1 MTVEFAL
8 IGYGAIAR
16 FVLKNLRRDEPARC
30 TAMVV
35 RKPRLAEVQKAMG
48 DKVTVVGSVAEL
60 GFHVPPLVVEAAGH
74 GGLAEHGAAVLEA
87 GSDLIVISA
96 GALADR
102 ALYNKLAAAAEKGKA
117 KMFILPGAIGGV
129 DALAAARQGGLA
141 RVRYTS
147 RKPPKAWKGTAA
159 EKVADLA
166 KLTAEKILYTG
177 RADEAARAYPQN
189 ANVCATV
196 ALAGAGWDKTEV
208 TLVADPAAEGNIHQI
223 EAEGAFGRMS
233 VEMRGKPLPD
243 NPKTSSL
250 AALSVLRAIR
260 NRADAVEI

>member
-1 MTVEFAL
+1 MTLEFAL
-8 IGYGAIAR
+8 IGHGAIAR
-16 FVLKNLRRDEPARC
+16 YVLKNLKRDEPARC
-30 TAMVV
+30 VAMVV
-35 RKPRLAEVQKAMG
+35 RKMRVAEAQKAVG
-48 DKVTVVGSVAEL
+48 EAINVVGSVAEL

-87 GSDLIVISA
+87 GSDLVVVSV

-102 ALYNKLAAAAEKGKA
+102 ALYEKLAAAAEKGKA
-117 KMFILPGAIGGV
+117 KMLIVAGAIGGV

-147 RKPPKAWKGTAA
+147 RKSPKAWKGSPAD
-159 EKVADLA
+159 KIADLA
-166 KLTAEKILYTG
+166 KLTVEKVLYTG
-177 RADEAARAYPQN
+177 RADEAARSYPQN
-189 ANVCATV
+189 ANVCAAV
-196 ALAGAGWDKTEV
+196 ALAGAGWEKTEV
-208 TLVADPAAEGNIHQI
+208 TLIADPAADGNIHQI
-223 EAEGAFGRMS
+223 EAEGAFGTMR

-260 NRADAVEI
+260 NRASAVEI

>member
-1 MTVEFAL
+1 MDFAL
-8 IGYGAIAR
+8 IGHGAIAR
-16 FVLKNLRRDEPARC
+16 YVLKSLKRDEPARC
-30 TAMVV
+30 VAMVV
-35 RKPRLAEVQKAMG
+35 RKARVAEVQKAVG
-48 DKVTVVGSVAEL
+48 AAINVVGSVAEL

-74 GGLAEHGAAVLEA
+74 GGLAEHGAAVLAA
-87 GSDLIVISA
+87 GSDLVVVSV

-102 ALYNKLAAAAEKGKA
+102 ALYEKLAAAADKGKA
-117 KMFILPGAIGGV
+117 KMLVVAGAIGGV

-147 RKPPKAWKGTAA
+147 RKSPKAWKGTPA
-159 EKVADLA
+159 EKIADLG
-166 KLTAEKILYTG
+166 KLTAEKVLYTG
-177 RADEAARAYPQN
+177 RADEAARSYPQN

-208 TLVADPAAEGNIHQI
+208 TLIADPAADGNIHQI
-223 EAEGAFGRMS
+223 EAEGTFGRMT

-260 NRADAVEI
+260 NRASAVEI

>member
-1 MTVEFAL
+1 
-8 IGYGAIAR
+8 
-16 FVLKNLRRDEPARC
+16 
-30 TAMVV
+30 
-35 RKPRLAEVQKAMG
+35 
-48 DKVTVVGSVAEL
+48 
-60 GFHVPPLVVEAAGH
+60 
-74 GGLAEHGAAVLEA
+74 VLEA
-87 GSDLIVISA
+87 GSDLVVVSA

-102 ALYNKLAAAAEKGKA
+102 ALYEKLAAAAEKGKA
-117 KMFILPGAIGGV
+117 KLLIVAGAVGGI
-129 DALAAARQGGLA
+129 DALAAARHGGLA

-147 RKPPKAWKGTAA
+147 RKPPKAWKSTPA
-159 EKVADLA
+159 EKIADLA
-166 KLTAEKILYTG
+166 KLSAETVLYTG

-189 ANVCATV
+189 ANVCATI

-223 EAEGAFGRMS
+223 EAEGAFGRMT

-260 NRADAVEI
+260 NRASAVEI

>member
-1 MTVEFAL
+1 MLDFAL
-8 IGYGAIAR
+8 IGHGAIAR
-16 FVLKNLRRDEPARC
+16 YVLKNLRRDEPARC
-30 TAMVV
+30 VAMVV
-35 RKPRLAEVQKAMG
+35 RKARVAEAQKAAG
-48 DKVTVVGSVAEL
+48 EAVNVVGSVAEL

-87 GSDLIVISA
+87 GSDLVVVSV

-102 ALYNKLAAAAEKGKA
+102 ALYEKLAAAAEKGKA
-117 KMFILPGAIGGV
+117 KLLVVAGAIGGV
-129 DALAAARQGGLA
+129 DALAAARQGGLV

-147 RKPPKAWKGTAA
+147 RKPPKAWKGTPA

-166 KLTAEKILYTG
+166 KLTAETVLFTG
-177 RADEAARAYPQN
+177 RADEAARLYPQN

-208 TLVADPAAEGNIHQI
+208 TLLADPAAEGNIHQI
-223 EAEGAFGRMS
+223 EAEGTFGAMRI
-233 VEMRGKPLPD
+233 EMRGKPLPD

-260 NRADAVEI
+260 NRASVIEI

>member
-1 MTVEFAL
+1 MSLDFAL
-8 IGYGAIAR
+8 IGHGAIAK
-16 FVLKNLRRDEPARC
+16 FVLKNLKRDEAARC
-30 TAMVV
+30 TAIVV
-35 RKPRLAEVQKAMG
+35 RRTRVAEVQKAVG
-48 DKVTVVGSVAEL
+48 AGVAAVGSVAEL

-87 GSDLIVISA
+87 GSDLVVVSA

-102 ALYNKLAAAAEKGKA
+102 ALFDKLAAAAEKGKA
-117 KMFILPGAIGGV
+117 KMLIVAGAVGGI

-147 RKPPKAWKGTAA
+147 RKPPKAWKGTPA
-159 EKVADLA
+159 EKIADLA
-166 KLTAEKILYTG
+166 NLSAEAVLYAG
-177 RADEAARAYPQN
+177 RADEAARSYPQN
-189 ANVCATV
+189 ANVCATI

-208 TLVADPAAEGNIHQI
+208 ALVADPAAEGNIHQI
-223 EAEGAFGRMS
+223 EAEGAFGRMT

-260 NRADAVEI
+260 NRASAVEI

>member
-1 MTVEFAL
+1 MLEFAL
-8 IGYGAIAR
+8 IGHGAIAR
-16 FVLKNLRRDEPARC
+16 YVLKNLRRDEPARC
-30 TAMVV
+30 VAMVV
-35 RKPRLAEVQKAMG
+35 RKARVAEAQKAMG
-48 DKVTVVGSVAEL
+48 EAVNVVGSVAEL

-87 GSDLIVISA
+87 GSDLVVVSV

-102 ALYNKLAAAAEKGKA
+102 ALYEKLAAAAEKGKA
-117 KMFILPGAIGGV
+117 KLLVVAGAIGGV

-147 RKPPKAWKGTAA
+147 RKPPKAWKGTPA
-159 EKVADLA
+159 EKIADLA
-166 KLTAEKILYTG
+166 KLTAETVLYTG
-177 RADEAARAYPQN
+177 RADEAARLYPQN

-208 TLVADPAAEGNIHQI
+208 TLLADPTADGNIHQI
-223 EAEGAFGRMS
+223 EAEGAFGRMTL
-233 VEMRGKPLPD
+233 EMRGKPLPD

-260 NRADAVEI
+260 NRASAIEI

>member
-1 MTVEFAL
+1 MLEFAL
-8 IGYGAIAR
+8 IGHGAIAR
-16 FVLKNLRRDEPARC
+16 YVLKNLRRDEPARC

-35 RKPRLAEVQKAMG
+35 RRPRVAEVQKGVGAA
-48 DKVTVVGSVAEL
+48 VIVVGSVAEL

-87 GSDLIVISA
+87 GSDLIVISV

-102 ALYNKLAAAAEKGKA
+102 ALHSRLAAAAEKGKA
-117 KMFILPGAIGGV
+117 KMLILPGAIGGV
-129 DALAAARQGGLA
+129 DALAAARHGGLA

-147 RKPPKAWKGTAA
+147 RKPPRAWKGTPA

-166 KLTAEKILYTG
+166 KLKTEKILYSG
-177 RADEAARAYPQN
+177 HADEAARTYPQN
-189 ANVCATV
+189 ANACATV

-208 TLVADPAAEGNIHQI
+208 TLIADPAAEDNIHRI

-260 NRADAVEI
+260 NRASVVEI

>member
-1 MTVEFAL
+1 MSLDFAL
-8 IGYGAIAR
+8 IGHGAIAK
-16 FVLKNLRRDEPARC
+16 FVLKSLRRDEAARC
-30 TAMVV
+30 AAIVV
-35 RKPRLAEVQKAMG
+35 RRARVSEVQKVAG
-48 DKVTVVGSVAEL
+48 DGVNVVGSVAEL

-87 GSDLIVISA
+87 GSDLVVVSA

-102 ALYNKLAAAAEKGKA
+102 ALYDKLAAAAEKGKA
-117 KMFILPGAIGGV
+117 KMLIVAGAVGGI
-129 DALAAARQGGLA
+129 DALAAAREGGLA

-147 RKPPKAWKGTAA
+147 RKPPKAWKGTPA
-159 EKVADLA
+159 EKIADLA
-166 KLTAEKILYTG
+166 KLTAETVLYAG
-177 RADEAARAYPQN
+177 RADEAARSYPQN
-189 ANVCATV
+189 ANVCATI
-196 ALAGAGWDKTEV
+196 ALAGAGWEKTEV

-223 EAEGAFGRMS
+223 EAEGAFGRMT

-260 NRADAVEI
+260 NRASAVEI

>member
-1 MTVEFAL
+1 
-8 IGYGAIAR
+8 
-16 FVLKNLRRDEPARC
+16 
-30 TAMVV
+30 MVV

-48 DKVTVVGSVAEL
+48 DKVTVVSSVAEL

-102 ALYNKLAAAAEKGKA
+102 ALYDKLAAAAEKGKA

-147 RKPPKAWKGTAA
+147 RKPPKAWKGTPA

-166 KLTAEKILYTG
+166 KLTAEKVLYTG

-223 EAEGAFGRMS
+223 EAEGSFGRMS

>member
-1 MTVEFAL
+1 MLDFAL
-8 IGYGAIAR
+8 IGHGAIAR
-16 FVLKNLRRDEPARC
+16 YVLKTLRRDEPARC
-30 TAMVV
+30 VAMVV
-35 RKPRLAEVQKAMG
+35 RKARVAEAQKAMG
-48 DKVTVVGSVAEL
+48 EAINVVGSVAEL
-60 GFHVPPLVVEAAGH
+60 GFHVPPLVVETAGH

-87 GSDLIVISA
+87 GSDLVVVSV

-102 ALYNKLAAAAEKGKA
+102 ALYEKLAAAAEKGKA
-117 KMFILPGAIGGV
+117 KLLIVAGAIGGV

-147 RKPPKAWKGTAA
+147 RKPPKAWKGTPA
-159 EKVADLA
+159 EKIADLA
-166 KLTAEKILYTG
+166 KLTAEAVLYTG
-177 RADEAARAYPQN
+177 RADEAARLYPQN

-208 TLVADPAAEGNIHQI
+208 TLLADPAADGNIHQI
-223 EAEGAFGRMS
+223 EAEGAFGRMT

-260 NRADAVEI
+260 NRASAIEI

>member
-1 MTVEFAL
+1 MEFAL
-8 IGYGAIAR
+8 IGHGAIAKY
-16 FVLKNLRRDEPARC
+16 VLKSLRRDEAAHC
-30 TAMVV
+30 AAIVV
-35 RKPRLAEVQKAMG
+35 RRARVADVQKTAG
-48 DKVTVVGSVAEL
+48 EGVTVVGSVAEL

-87 GSDLIVISA
+87 GSDLVVVSA

-102 ALYNKLAAAAEKGKA
+102 ALYVKLLAAAEKGKA
-117 KMFILPGAIGGV
+117 KLLIVAGAVGGI

-147 RKPPKAWKGTAA
+147 RKPPKAWKGTPA
-159 EKVADLA
+159 EKIADLA
-166 KLTAEKILYTG
+166 KLAVETVLYTG
-177 RADEAARAYPQN
+177 RADEAARSYPQN
-189 ANVCATV
+189 ANVCATI

-208 TLVADPAAEGNIHQI
+208 TLVADPAVEGNVHQI
-223 EAEGAFGRMS
+223 EAEGAFGRMT

-260 NRADAVEI
+260 NRASAVEI

>member
-1 MTVEFAL
+1 MDFAL
-8 IGYGAIAR
+8 IGHGAIAK

-30 TAMVV
+30 VALVA
-35 RKPRLAEVQKAMG
+35 RKARVAEVQKAVG
-48 DKVTVVGSVAEL
+48 EAINVVGSVAEL
-60 GFHVPPLVVEAAGH
+60 GFHVPPVVVEAAGH

-102 ALYNKLAAAAEKGKA
+102 ALYQKLAAAAEKGKA
-117 KMFILPGAIGGV
+117 KMLIAAGAIGGV

-147 RKPPKAWKGTAA
+147 RKPPKAWRGTPA
-159 EKVADLA
+159 EKMGDLA
-166 KLTAEKILYTG
+166 KLAEEKVLYTG
-177 RADEAARAYPQN
+177 RADDAARSYPQN

-208 TLVADPAAEGNIHQI
+208 TLIADPAAEGNIHQI
-223 EAEGAFGRMS
+223 EAEGGFGSMRI
-233 VEMRGKPLPD
+233 EMRGKPLPD

>member
-1 MTVEFAL
+1 
-8 IGYGAIAR
+8 
-16 FVLKNLRRDEPARC
+16 
-30 TAMVV
+30 
-35 RKPRLAEVQKAMG
+35 
-48 DKVTVVGSVAEL
+48 
-60 GFHVPPLVVEAAGH
+60 
-74 GGLAEHGAAVLEA
+74 VLEA
-87 GSDLIVISA
+87 GSDLVVVSA

-102 ALYNKLAAAAEKGKA
+102 ALHDKLVAAAEKGKA
-117 KMFILPGAIGGV
+117 KMLIAAGAVGGI

-147 RKPPKAWKGTAA
+147 RKPPKAWKGTPAEKVTDLAKLAA
-159 EKVADLA
+159 EKVLFS
-166 KLTAEKILYTG
+166 G

-189 ANVCATV
+189 ANVCATI

-260 NRADAVEI
+260 NRASAVEI

>member
-1 MTVEFAL
+1 MLYFAL
-8 IGYGAIAR
+8 IGHGAIAKY
-16 FVLKNLRRDEPARC
+16 VLKNLRRDEPLRC
-30 TAMVV
+30 AALVV
-35 RKPRLAEVQKAMG
+35 RRARVAEVQKAVG
-48 DKVTVVGSVAEL
+48 DAITVVGSVAEL
-60 GFHVPPLVVEAAGH
+60 GFHLPPLVVEAAGH

-102 ALYNKLAAAAEKGKA
+102 ALHDKLAAAAEKGKA
-117 KMFILPGAIGGV
+117 KLLILAGAIGGI

-159 EKVADLA
+159 EKVTDLA
-166 KLTAEKILYTG
+166 KLTGEKVLYSG
-177 RADEAARAYPQN
+177 RADEAARSYPQN

-196 ALAGAGWDKTEV
+196 ALAGAGWEKTEV

-260 NRADAVEI
+260 NRASAIEI

>member
-1 MTVEFAL
+1 MALDFAL
-8 IGYGAIAR
+8 IGYGAIAKH
-16 FVLKNLRRDEPARC
+16 VLKSLRREEPLRC

-35 RKPRLAEVQKAMG
+35 RRPRVAEAQKALG
-48 DKVTVVGSVAEL
+48 DAVTVVSSVAEL
-60 GFHVPPLVVEAAGH
+60 GFHVPPLVVEVAGH

-87 GSDLIVISA
+87 GSDLVIVSV
-96 GALADR
+96 GALADH
-102 ALYNKLAAAAEKGKA
+102 ALYERLAAAAVKGKS
-117 KMFILPGAIGGV
+117 KMLIVAGAVGGI
-129 DALAAARQGGLA
+129 DALAAARQGGLT

-147 RKPPKAWKGTAA
+147 RKPPKAWKGSPG
-159 EKVADLA
+159 EKIADLA
-166 KLTAEKILYTG
+166 KLTAETELYRG

-189 ANVCATV
+189 SNVCATI
-196 ALAGAGWDKTEV
+196 ALAGVGWEKTEV
-208 TLVADPAAEGNIHQI
+208 TLLADPAAEGNIHQI
-223 EAEGAFGRMS
+223 EAEGSFGRMT

>member
-1 MTVEFAL
+1 MDFAL
-8 IGYGAIAR
+8 IGHGAIAKY
-16 FVLKNLRRDEPARC
+16 VLKHLRRDEAARC
-30 TAMVV
+30 VALVV
-35 RKPRLAEVQKAMG
+35 RRARVAEVQKAVG
-48 DKVTVVGSVAEL
+48 DGVNVVGSVAEL
-60 GFHVPPLVVEAAGH
+60 GFQVPPLVVEAAGH

-87 GSDLIVISA
+87 GSDLVIVSA

-102 ALYNKLAAAAEKGKA
+102 ALYAKLAAAAAKGKA
-117 KMFILPGAIGGV
+117 KMLIVPGAIGGV
-129 DALAAARQGGLA
+129 DALAAAREGGLV

-147 RKPPKAWKGTAA
+147 RKPPKAWKGTPA
-159 EKVADLA
+159 EKIADLA
-166 KLTAEKILYTG
+166 KLSAEKVLYAG

-189 ANVCATV
+189 ANVCATI

-223 EAEGAFGRMS
+223 EAEGAFGSMR

-260 NRADAVEI
+260 NRASAVEI

>member
-1 MTVEFAL
+1 MTLDFAL
-8 IGYGAIAR
+8 IGHGAIAKY
-16 FVLKNLRRDEPARC
+16 VLKNLKRDEPVRC
-30 TAMVV
+30 TALVV
-35 RKPRLAEVQKAMG
+35 RKTRVAEAQKAVG
-48 DKVTVVGSVAEL
+48 DVISVVGSIAEL

-87 GSDLIVISA
+87 GSDLVVVSA

-102 ALYNKLAAAAEKGKA
+102 ALHAKLAAAAEKGKA
-117 KMFILPGAIGGV
+117 KILIVPGAIGGV

-141 RVRYTS
+141 RVRYVS
-147 RKPPKAWKGTAA
+147 RKPPRAWKGTPA

-166 KLTAEKILYTG
+166 KLASEAVLYTG
-177 RADEAARAYPQN
+177 RADEAARLYPQN
-189 ANVCATV
+189 ANVCAIV

-208 TLVADPAAEGNIHQI
+208 TLVADPAADGNIHQI

-260 NRADAVEI
+260 NRASAVEI

>member
-1 MTVEFAL
+1 MTLDFAL
-8 IGYGAIAR
+8 IGHGAIAKY
-16 FVLKNLRRDEPARC
+16 VLKNLRRGEAARC
-30 TAMVV
+30 AAIVV
-35 RKPRLAEVQKAMG
+35 RRLRVADVQKAVG
-48 DKVTVVGSVAEL
+48 DAINVVGSVAEL

-87 GSDLIVISA
+87 GSDLIVISV

-102 ALYNKLAAAAEKGKA
+102 ALYEKLAAAAGKGKA
-117 KMFILPGAIGGV
+117 KMLILPGAIGGV
-129 DALAAARQGGLA
+129 DALAAARQGGLV

-147 RKPPKAWKGTAA
+147 KKPPKAWKGTAA

-166 KLTAEKILYTG
+166 KLKAETVLYTG
-177 RADEAARAYPQN
+177 RADEAARTYPQN

-260 NRADAVEI
+260 NRASTVEI

>member
-1 MTVEFAL
+1 MDFAL
-8 IGYGAIAR
+8 IGHGAIAK
-16 FVLKNLRRDEPARC
+16 FVLKNLRRDESARC
-30 TAMVV
+30 VALVA
-35 RKPRLAEVQKAMG
+35 RKARVADVQKAVG
-48 DKVTVVGSVAEL
+48 GAINVVGSVAEL
-60 GFHVPPLVVEAAGH
+60 GFHVPPVVVEAAGH

-102 ALYNKLAAAAEKGKA
+102 ALYQKLAAAAEKGKA
-117 KMFILPGAIGGV
+117 KILIAAGAIGGV

-147 RKPPKAWKGTAA
+147 RKPPKAWKGTPA
-159 EKVADLA
+159 EKMADLA
-166 KLTAEKILYTG
+166 KLAEEKVLYTG

-208 TLVADPAAEGNIHQI
+208 TLIADPAAEGNIHQI
-223 EAEGAFGRMS
+223 EAEGSFGSMRI
-233 VEMRGKPLPD
+233 EMRGKPLPD

>member
-1 MTVEFAL
+1 MTLDFAL
-8 IGYGAIAR
+8 IGHGAIAKY
-16 FVLKNLRRDEPARC
+16 VLKNLQRDDDARC
-30 TAMVV
+30 VAIVV
-35 RKPRLAEVQKAMG
+35 RKARVADTQKALG
-48 DKVTVVGSVAEL
+48 DAVTVVGSVAEL

-74 GGLAEHGAAVLEA
+74 GGLAEHGTAVLEA
-87 GSDLIVISA
+87 GSDLVVVSV

-102 ALYNKLAAAAEKGKA
+102 ALYTKLAAAAEKGKA
-117 KMFILPGAIGGV
+117 KMLILAGAIGGV
-129 DALAAARQGGLA
+129 DALAAARHGGLT

-147 RKPPKAWKGTAA
+147 RKPPKAWKGTPA
-159 EKVADLA
+159 EKIADLA
-166 KLTAEKILYTG
+166 KLTAEKVLYAG
-177 RADEAARAYPQN
+177 RADEAARLYPQN

-208 TLVADPAAEGNIHQI
+208 TLVADPAVEGNVHQI
-223 EAEGAFGRMS
+223 EAEGAFGCMS

-260 NRADAVEI
+260 NRANVVEI